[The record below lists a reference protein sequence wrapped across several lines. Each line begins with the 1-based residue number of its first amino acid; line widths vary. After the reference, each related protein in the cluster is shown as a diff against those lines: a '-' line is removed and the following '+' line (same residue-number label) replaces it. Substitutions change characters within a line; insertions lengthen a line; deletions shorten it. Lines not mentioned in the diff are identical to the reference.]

1 MRHSILLTLVT
12 SALPLSVPAFAQPFT
27 PTHLGSLTSGGI
39 SRGHAIN
46 ASHTAVGFSPN
57 ASPPFTSAFSW
68 TSGGGMAALPAGPG
82 TPPLSPYSAH
92 SINAGGEIVGSLG
105 LRAFKLSGSTLTDL
119 GTLSPLLNRTQAWSI
134 NVRGEVVGDNW
145 DGNFSFF
152 LPPRGFI
159 YRNGVIA
166 QAGPLRTARDI
177 NDLGFVAG
185 SGGTIDRAM
194 LWDSNGGT
202 STNLGTLGGINSQA
216 HAVNNAN
223 AVVGRSTL
231 PTGATHAFYWTAAGG
246 MVNLSLPAGAAA
258 GWANDINSS
267 GQIVGWMGLGG
278 VRRAAYWHNGAAI
291 DLNTWISPS
300 SGWTLDTANGI
311 NDAGCI
317 VGTGQYL
324 GIERAYILCVPAP
337 GALTLAA
344 LCGFV
349 LPRRGR
355 VMD

>member
-1 MRHSILLTLVT
+1 MRHSTLLTLT
-12 SALPLSVPAFAQPFT
+12 YALTLSAPAFAQPFT
-27 PTHLGSLTSGGI
+27 PTHLGSLTSGAI

-82 TPPLSPYSAH
+82 TPPLRPYSAH

-105 LRAFKLSGSTLTDL
+105 LRAFKLSGATLTDL
-119 GTLSPLLNRTQAWSI
+119 GTLSPLLNNTHAWSI
-134 NVRGEVVGDNW
+134 NVLGEVVGDNW
-145 DGNFSFF
+145 DSNFIGPSF
-152 LPPRGFI
+152 GFI
-159 YRNGVIA
+159 HRNGVIA

-202 STNLGTLGGINSQA
+202 STSLGTLGGINSQA
-216 HAVNNAN
+216 IAVNNAN
-223 AVVGRSTL
+223 AVVGRSTI
-231 PTGATHAFYWTAAGG
+231 PTGATHAFYWTGTGG
-246 MVNLSLPAGAAA
+246 MVNLSAPAGAAA

-278 VRRAAYWHNGAAI
+278 VQRAAYWHNGAAI

-317 VGTGQYL
+317 VGTGHYL
-324 GIERAYILCVPAP
+324 GIERAYILCVPAQ
-337 GALTLAA
+337 GALTLVA
-344 LCGFV
+344 LCGFI
-349 LPRRGR
+349 LPRRR
-355 VMD
+355 RSKD